1 MRKRTQ
7 ARELAL
13 KCLFQMDI
21 AKDSLAESLDNFWL
35 QLEEGAEIKKY
46 ANILIKGVFEYKTQ
60 VDLLIKKH
68 ARNWQIS
75 RMAVVDRNIL
85 RIAIFELIFQN
96 EVPPKVAINEAV
108 ELAKKYGDAESSK
121 FVNGI
126 LDKVFKTVASETK
139 GM

>member
-21 AKDSLAESLDNFWL
+21 TNDSLAESLDNFWL
-35 QLEEGAEIKKY
+35 QLEESTEIKKY
-46 ANILIKGVFEYKTQ
+46 ANIIIKGVFEHKTQ
-60 VDLLIKKH
+60 IDSLIKEC

-85 RIAIFELIFQN
+85 RIAIFELLFQN
-96 EVPPKVAINEAV
+96 DVPPKVAINESV

-126 LDKVFKTVASETK
+126 LDKVFKTIVS
-139 GM
+139 